1 MILKAGVNISKLN
14 VFLFLLLSGSI
25 FGQYHDYGKITFER
39 KTNLLKKYAGKSRM
53 MRFVTEENKIKIDKF
68 ELVFNDTASAFTPIK
83 EVEEG
88 RMGWLTT
95 KNSYYQ
101 YLQEESQYTILGLF
115 GQNVNIKD
123 SLPSRKWKITN
134 STRNISGYKCRK
146 ALYEKNDSTRIYA
159 WYANELTTSI
169 GPEGYCC
176 LPGVIL
182 GLATEDG
189 GIVYFAKSI
198 EFYKPKEED
207 LTPDL
212 GKGKVFTLEAL
223 KIKIEK
229 DYGNTP
235 WGKGM
240 FDYLFRW
247 L

>member
-1 MILKAGVNISKLN
+1 MILKAGVNISKLS
-14 VFLFLLLSGSI
+14 VFLFLLLTNSI
-25 FGQYHDYGKITFER
+25 FGQYHNYGKITFER

-169 GPEGYCC
+169 GPEGYCG

-189 GIVYFAKSI
+189 GIVYFARVLSFTNLKKKTS
-198 EFYKPKEED
+198 
-207 LTPDL
+207 LL
-212 GKGKVFTLEAL
+212 TLERVKFSPL
-223 KIKIEK
+223 K
-229 DYGNTP
+229 P
-235 WGKGM
+235 
-240 FDYLFRW
+240 
-247 L
+247 

>member
-1 MILKAGVNISKLN
+1 MTLSAGAKNIGTFVLFVILSCSS
-14 VFLFLLLSGSI
+14 LL
-25 FGQYHDYGKITFER
+25 GQYSNYGKITFER
-39 KTNLLKKYAGKSRM
+39 KTNLLKKYNDNRM
-53 MRFVTEENKIKIDKF
+53 KRFVNEENKIKIDKF
-68 ELVFNDTASAFTPIK
+68 ELLFNDTSSVFRPIQ
-83 EVEEG
+83 VVDEG

-95 KNSYYQ
+95 KNYYYQ
-101 YLQEESQYTILGLF
+101 YLQENSQFMILGLF
-115 GQNVNIKD
+115 GQNVYLKD
-123 SLPSRKWKITN
+123 SLPSRSWKITN

-159 WYANELTTSI
+159 WYATELTTPI
-169 GPEGYCC
+169 GPEGFCG

-198 EFYKPKEED
+198 EFVKPTQEE
-207 LTPDL
+207 LLPDV
-212 GKGKVFTLEAL
+212 GKNKVFTLQQLQE
-223 KIKIEK
+223 KIKK

-240 FDYLFRW
+240 FENLFRW